1 MNIYAITGATKDEFL
16 INAKNLLSTSMNG
29 ILSFANED
37 ESNLWF
43 NIIGSANYF
52 RIEVRGTGPSYSVYT
67 YLTKTNSGSQYIDTF
82 GDAHH
87 QILYF
92 IKFSGGEV
100 GIVSS
105 LSSDI
110 RDFLNLK
117 FHNLT
122 TGTDYIG
129 YMATGNFYI
138 NDVYQS
144 IFQNEEDMLITRGTT
159 NTLGERPPIFFPYLF
174 STIQSGHNWMWKN
187 VLCTFVRFGALKKM
201 LYNGNYWRQITSYK
215 ICYYIKDGE

>member
-16 INAKNLLSTSMNG
+16 INAKNTITTSMNG

-43 NIIGSANYF
+43 NIIGSANYL
-52 RIEVRGTGPSYSVYT
+52 RIRVSGTDPSYYVVVE
-67 YLTKTNSGSQYIDTF
+67 LNSSSGAYIYSFESTSS
-82 GDAHH
+82 

-100 GIVSS
+100 GITSY

-110 RDFLNLK
+110 TSFLNLRLR
-117 FHNLT
+117 NLT
-122 TGTDYIG
+122 TGIDYTG
-129 YMATGNFYI
+129 YMVSGNLYI
-138 NDVYQS
+138 ADVYHRV
-144 IFQNEEDMLITRGTT
+144 DMLITRGTDDS
-159 NTLGERPPIFFPYLF
+159 LAVRPPIFFPYLF
-174 STIQSGHNWMWKN
+174 TTIQSGHEWMWKN
-187 VLCTFVRFGALKKM
+187 VLGTFVNFGVLKKM
-201 LYNGNYWRQITSYK
+201 LYNGSYWRQIESGK